1 MDDTSPNLSSLL
13 LFAAF
18 PLLSNF
24 LRSRSRHRRLASP
37 GIDPPPWVL
46 RFLET
51 GVSTVQ
57 ILSPSEADSW
67 RAEVERLVSS
77 RSGVRD
83 VKFSAPYSGA
93 DVERAADVAK
103 GLSSTFGSGGVMDV
117 HLSEFQDRVRGDVR
131 VWGRVRELYWHA
143 FAGIGEGAVDWE
155 KAYSKI
161 ERWVCG
167 NEVWRC
173 VGGLG
178 RVRVFEITN
187 PARLRGRNLSR

>member
-1 MDDTSPNLSSLL
+1 MDDTSPNISSLL

-24 LRSRSRHRRLASP
+24 LRSRSRRRRL
-37 GIDPPPWVL
+37 DPPPWVL

-83 VKFSAPYSGA
+83 VKFSAPYCGA

-103 GLSSTFGSGGVMDV
+103 GLS
-117 HLSEFQDRVRGDVR
+117 
-131 VWGRVRELYWHA
+131 
-143 FAGIGEGAVDWE
+143 
-155 KAYSKI
+155 
-161 ERWVCG
+161 
-167 NEVWRC
+167 
-173 VGGLG
+173 
-178 RVRVFEITN
+178 
-187 PARLRGRNLSR
+187 